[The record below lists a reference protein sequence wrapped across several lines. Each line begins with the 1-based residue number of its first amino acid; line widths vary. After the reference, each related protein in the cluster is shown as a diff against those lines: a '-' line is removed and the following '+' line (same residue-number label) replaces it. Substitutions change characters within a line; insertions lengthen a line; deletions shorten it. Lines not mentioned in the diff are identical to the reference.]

1 MDLKEQFLCSAL
13 DRFKEMIT
21 NGDCSKADIAYFSN
35 LSKYEL
41 DRRGATV
48 DKIMDGLTESQKSY
62 LNQNQDF
69 VESYQDVANILQRE
83 ELRIIRPLVEQTKD
97 GKEALDKHLALIK
110 KLKKNALQEEDKN
123 MALWKDYITNHSD
136 KTWQEYL
143 ELVKKGGSK

>member
-1 MDLKEQFLCSAL
+1 
-13 DRFKEMIT
+13 
-21 NGDCSKADIAYFSN
+21 
-35 LSKYEL
+35 
-41 DRRGATV
+41 
-48 DKIMDGLTESQKSY
+48 MDGLTESQKSY

-143 ELVKKGGSK
+143 DKLEELPVQEGSCNHSKWYGTFRRLGCF